1 MLLITYFALSSF
13 LAFICSQ
20 FDSFVPQVI
29 ALASIILISISI
41 KTKNLNIYLF
51 SFLVNLIVFSTGGLS
66 SPAFFLIYF
75 LLFIIAFQSQP
86 STTLACSLITIIFL
100 SSSLININSIIILSS
115 LLLVTPLVW
124 FVGHQFLQKQKTE
137 DCLSVD
143 ETAFQFWIKLKFK
156 TGITKII
163 DSTSI
168 LLSQPQLTP
177 TQKEEIKFIK
187 DSAKNLLNSSN
198 KLSDEIE
205 HSKDEL

>member
-1 MLLITYFALSSF
+1 MIYFTIASL

-20 FDSFVPQVI
+20 FNTFVPQII
-29 ALASIILISISI
+29 AIASIALISISLR
-41 KTKNLNIYLF
+41 TKNLNIYIF
-51 SFLVNLIVFSTGGLS
+51 SFLINLIVLSTGGLT

-75 LLFIIAFQSQP
+75 LLFIIAFQGQP

-100 SSSLININSIIILSS
+100 SSSLININSIIILLS

-124 FVGHQFLQKQKTE
+124 FVGHQSIQKQKTE
-137 DCLSVD
+137 DCLSID

>member
-1 MLLITYFALSSF
+1 MLLITYYALTT
-13 LAFICSQ
+13 LIAFICSQ
-20 FDSFVPQVI
+20 YDTFVPQVI
-29 ALASIILISISI
+29 AFAAIILITISI

-51 SFLVNLIVFSTGGLS
+51 SFLVNLIVFSTGGLT

-75 LLFIIAFQSQP
+75 LLFIIAFQGQP

-124 FVGHQFLQKQKTE
+124 FVGHQSIQKQKTE

-143 ETAFQFWIKLKFK
+143 ETAFQFWLKLKFK

>member
-1 MLLITYFALSSF
+1 MLLITYYALTT
-13 LAFICSQ
+13 LIAFICSQ
-20 FDSFVPQVI
+20 YDSFVPQII
-29 ALASIILISISI
+29 ALAAIILIITSI

-66 SPAFFLIYF
+66 SSAFFLIYF

-86 STTLACSLITIIFL
+86 STTLACSLVTIVFL
-100 SSSLININSIIILSS
+100 SSSLVNINSIIILIS

-124 FVGHQFLQKQKTE
+124 FVGHQSIQKQKTE
-137 DCLSVD
+137 DCLSID

-177 TQKEEIKFIK
+177 TQKEEVKFIK
-187 DSAKNLLNSSN
+187 ESAKNLLNSSN